1 MGFEKLIDLIVQ
13 FLEFFRFCT
22 IIDCYER
29 GVRLR
34 FGKSRGS
41 LDPGLHFQW
50 PFFVETIL
58 NENVTPK
65 LYQLCT
71 QSIMTRDGHAVA
83 AGAVICYQ
91 IRDIEKALLEVD
103 TVAQA
108 VADSCQSTVAEE
120 ILNSTWDEVRA
131 PGFSERITTTCRKRG
146 FRYGVEIMS
155 VRFCELAPVRNYRT
169 ITGT

>member
-1 MGFEKLIDLIVQ
+1 MGFEKLIDLVVQ

-34 FGKSRGS
+34 FGKFVKE

-50 PFFVETIL
+50 PFFIDSIL
-58 NENVTPK
+58 NENVVPK
-65 LYQLCT
+65 LYQLAT
-71 QSIMTRDGHAVA
+71 QSIMTRDGTPIA

-91 IRDIEKALLEVD
+91 IRSIEKALLEVD
-103 TVAQA
+103 TVQHA
-108 VADSCQSTVAEE
+108 VADACQSTVAEE
-120 ILNSTWDEVRA
+120 ILSATWDEVRA
-131 PGFSERITTTCRKRG
+131 PEFSERLTTACRKRG

-169 ITGT
+169 ITDT

>member
-1 MGFEKLIDLIVQ
+1 MGFEKLIDLVVQ

-22 IIDCYER
+22 IIDAYEM

-34 FGKSRGS
+34 LGKYHSTIS
-41 LDPGLHFQW
+41 PGFHLQI
-50 PFFVETIL
+50 PFFIDVVL
-58 NENVTPK
+58 NENVVPK
-65 LYQLCT
+65 LYQLTT
-71 QSIMTRDGHAVA
+71 QSIMTRDGTAVA

-91 IRDIEKALLEVD
+91 IRSIEKALLEVD
-103 TVAQA
+103 SVAHA
-108 VADSCQSTVAEE
+108 VADSCQATVAEE
-120 ILNSTWDEVRA
+120 ILSATWDEVRA
-131 PGFSERITTTCRKRG
+131 PEFCERLTTSCRKRG

>member
-1 MGFEKLIDLIVQ
+1 MGFEKLIDLLVQ

-22 IIDCYER
+22 VIDAYER

-34 FGKSRGS
+34 LGKFVCELG
-41 LDPGLHFQW
+41 PGWHLQW
-50 PFFVETIL
+50 PFFIDNIL
-58 NENVTPK
+58 NENVVPK
-65 LYQLCT
+65 LYQLAT
-71 QSIMTRDGHAVA
+71 QSIMTRDGTPVA

-91 IRDIEKALLEVD
+91 IRSIEKALLEVD
-103 TVAQA
+103 SVNHA
-108 VADSCQSTVAEE
+108 VADACQGTVAEE
-120 ILNSTWDEVRA
+120 ILAATWDEVRA
-131 PGFSERITTTCRKRG
+131 PEFSERMTAACRKRG

>member
-22 IIDCYER
+22 IIDQYER

-34 FGKSRGS
+34 FGKFVSELG
-41 LDPGLHFQW
+41 PGFHLQW
-50 PFFVETIL
+50 PFFIDNIL
-58 NENVTPK
+58 NENVVPK
-65 LYQLCT
+65 LYQLVT
-71 QSIMTRDGHAVA
+71 QSIMTRDGTPVA

-91 IRDIEKALLEVD
+91 IRSIEKALLEVD

-108 VADSCQSTVAEE
+108 VADSCQGTVAEE
-120 ILNSTWDEVRA
+120 ILNATWDEVRG
-131 PGFSERITTTCRKRG
+131 PEFSERMTAACRKRG

>member
-29 GVRLR
+29 GVQLR
-34 FGKSRGS
+34 FGKKLRI
-41 LDPGLHFQW
+41 LEPGLRWQI
-50 PFFVETIL
+50 PFFIDNVL

-71 QSIMTRDGHAVA
+71 QSIVTGDGVSVA

-120 ILNSTWDEVRA
+120 ILAATWDEVRA
-131 PGFSERITTTCRKRG
+131 AGFSDRITATCRKRG

-155 VRFCELAPVRNYRT
+155 VRFCELAPVSNYRT

>member
-1 MGFEKLIDLIVQ
+1 MGFEKLIDLLVQ

-22 IIDCYER
+22 IIECYDR

-34 FGKSRGS
+34 FGKYHGT
-41 LDPGLHFQW
+41 LEPGFHWQV
-50 PFFVETIL
+50 PFFIDNVL

-65 LYQLCT
+65 LYQLAT
-71 QSIMTRDGHAVA
+71 QSIMTRDSVPIA

-91 IRDIEKALLEVD
+91 IRSIEKALLEVD
-103 TVAQA
+103 TVAHA

-120 ILNSTWDEVRA
+120 ILAASWEEVRA
-131 PGFSERITTTCRKRG
+131 PEFSERITTACRKRG

-169 ITGT
+169 ITGQ